1 MENVEKDMKDTIVM
15 KLLHY
20 FITEKNYNPVI
31 LQGAKNEIWLENL
44 QENYK
49 IVRIVSEYI
58 HNDEQ
63 LDFDLFKTKKVGKKL
78 KAKTFS
84 LDMNILSIYMDL
96 GDNAHIDK
104 NNKNMMLV
112 KISDE
117 EDLKNLDV
125 LKDDFPDIR
134 KKLKFTEKG
143 MELFI
148 KITEDINKKNITDA
162 RHADEVFDRKTP
174 YVSYTLIILNIL
186 IYFISI
192 MFGKYDEV
200 INTFCLYGPLVRLG
214 DYYRLF
220 TSMFLHANLL
230 HLFFNCYALYVIG
243 SQLESFMGKIKF
255 LFIYIFSGI
264 LGGFLSIAMSNYASI
279 GASGAIF
286 GLLGGMLYFGYH
298 YRIYLGSVLRSQ
310 IIPLIILNLGLGFM
324 SSGIDNFAHIGGL
337 IGGVLA
343 TSVVGVKYKSSK
355 NEQIHGMII
364 TVILTLFIAYIA
376 LVLKGY

>member
-1 MENVEKDMKDTIVM
+1 MEQLEKDVKDTIVM

-31 LQGAKNEIWLENL
+31 LQGAKNEIWLENMK
-44 QENYK
+44 ENYK

-63 LDFDLFKTKKVGKKL
+63 LDFDLFKAKKVGKSI

-84 LDMNILSIYMDL
+84 FDMNILSIYMDL
-96 GDNAHIDK
+96 GDNAHIEK
-104 NNKNMMLV
+104 NNRNMMLV

-117 EDLKNLDV
+117 DDLKNLDV
-125 LKDDFPDIR
+125 LNDDFPDIR

-148 KITEDINKKNITDA
+148 KITEDINKKNQIDA
-162 RHADEVFDRKTP
+162 KRVDEVFEKKTP
-174 YVSYTLIILNIL
+174 YVSYTLIVLNVL
-186 IYFISI
+186 IYFASVL
-192 MFGKYDEV
+192 FGKYDDI
-200 INTFCLYGPLVRLG
+200 INTFCLYGPFVRMG

-220 TSMFLHANLL
+220 TCMFLHGDIL
-230 HLFFNCYALYVIG
+230 HLFFNCYAIYVIG
-243 SQLESFMGKIKF
+243 PQLESFMGKAKF

-298 YRIYLGSVLRSQ
+298 YRLYLGSVLKSQ
-310 IIPLIILNLGLGFM
+310 IIPLIVLNLVLGFINT
-324 SSGIDNFAHIGGL
+324 GIDNFAHIGGL

-355 NEQIHGMII
+355 SEQINGTII
-364 TVILTLFIAYIA
+364 TIILTIFIAYIA
-376 LVLKGY
+376 LVLKG

>member
-1 MENVEKDMKDTIVM
+1 MEQLEKDVKDTIVM

-31 LQGAKNEIWLENL
+31 LQGAKNEIWLENMK
-44 QENYK
+44 ENYK

-63 LDFDLFKTKKVGKKL
+63 LDFDLFKAKKVGKSI

-84 LDMNILSIYMDL
+84 FDMNILSIYMDL
-96 GDNAHIDK
+96 GDNAHIEK
-104 NNKNMMLV
+104 NNRNMMLV

-117 EDLKNLDV
+117 DDLKNLDV
-125 LKDDFPDIR
+125 LQDDFPDIR

-143 MELFI
+143 MELFL
-148 KITEDINKKNITDA
+148 KITEDINKKNQTDA
-162 RHADEVFDRKTP
+162 RHVDEVFEKKTP
-174 YVSYTLIILNIL
+174 YVSYTLIAINVL
-186 IYFISI
+186 IYFVSVL
-192 MFGKYDEV
+192 FGKYDDI
-200 INTFCLYGPLVRLG
+200 INTFCLYGPFVRMG

-220 TSMFLHANLL
+220 TSMFLHGDIL

-243 SQLESFMGKIKF
+243 PQLESFMGKVKF

-298 YRIYLGSVLRSQ
+298 YRLYLGSVLKSQ
-310 IIPLIILNLGLGFM
+310 IIPLIVLNLVLGFM
-324 SSGIDNFAHIGGL
+324 NSGIDNFAHIGGL

-355 NEQIHGMII
+355 SEQINGTII
-364 TVILTLFIAYIA
+364 TIILTIFIAYIA
-376 LVLKGY
+376 LVLKG

>member
-1 MENVEKDMKDTIVM
+1 MEQLEKDVKDTIVM

-31 LQGAKNEIWLENL
+31 LQGAKNEIWLENMK
-44 QENYK
+44 ENYK

-63 LDFDLFKTKKVGKKL
+63 LDFDLFKAKKVGKSI

-84 LDMNILSIYMDL
+84 FDMNILSIYMDL
-96 GDNAHIDK
+96 GDNAHIEK
-104 NNKNMMLV
+104 NNRNMMMV
-112 KISDE
+112 KISGE
-117 EDLKNLDV
+117 EDLENLDV
-125 LKDDFPDIR
+125 LNDDFPDIR

-148 KITEDINKKNITDA
+148 KITEDINKKNQIDA
-162 RHADEVFDRKTP
+162 KRVDEVFEKKTP
-174 YVSYTLIILNIL
+174 YVSYALIAINVL
-186 IYFISI
+186 IYVVSI
-192 MFGKYDEV
+192 LFGKYDDI

-214 DYYRLF
+214 EYYRLI
-220 TSMFLHANLL
+220 TSMFLHGDIL
-230 HLFFNCYALYVIG
+230 HLFFNCYAIYVIG
-243 SQLESFMGKIKF
+243 PQLESFMGKAKF

-298 YRIYLGSVLRSQ
+298 YRLYLGSVLKSQ
-310 IIPLIILNLGLGFM
+310 IIPLIVLNLVLGFINT
-324 SSGIDNFAHIGGL
+324 GIDNFAHIGGL

-355 NEQIHGMII
+355 SEQINGTII
-364 TVILTLFIAYIA
+364 TIILTIFIAYIA
-376 LVLKGY
+376 LVLKG

>member
-1 MENVEKDMKDTIVM
+1 MEQAEKNVKDTIVM

-31 LQGAKNEIWLENL
+31 LQGAKNEIWLENMK
-44 QENYK
+44 ENYK

-63 LDFDLFKTKKVGKKL
+63 LDFDLFKAKKVGKSI

-84 LDMNILSIYMDL
+84 FDMNILTIYMDL
-96 GDNAHIDK
+96 GDNAHIE
-104 NNKNMMLV
+104 NNYKNMMMV

-117 EDLKNLDV
+117 DDLVNLDV
-125 LKDDFPDIR
+125 LHDDFPDIR
-134 KKLKFTEKG
+134 KKLKFTENG

-148 KITEDINKKNITDA
+148 KITEDINRKNQTDA
-162 RHADEVFDRKTP
+162 RRVDEVFEKKTP
-174 YVSYTLIILNIL
+174 YVSYTLIALNIL
-186 IYFISI
+186 IYFVSI
-192 MFGKYDEV
+192 LFGKYDDV
-200 INTFCLYGPLVRLG
+200 INTFCLYGPFVRMG
-214 DYYRLF
+214 DYYRLI
-220 TSMFLHANLL
+220 TSIFLHGDIF

-243 SQLESFMGKIKF
+243 PQLESFMGKAKF

-264 LGGFLSIAMSNYASI
+264 LGGLLSMAMSNSASI

-298 YRIYLGSVLRSQ
+298 YRLYLGSVLKSQ
-310 IIPLIILNLGLGFM
+310 IIPLIILNLFLGFINT
-324 SSGIDNFAHIGGL
+324 GIDNFAHIGGL

-343 TSVVGVKYKSSK
+343 TSVVGVKYKSSRF
-355 NEQIHGMII
+355 EQINGTII
-364 TVILTLFIAYIA
+364 TIILTLFILYMAF
-376 LVLKGY
+376 VLKG

>member
-1 MENVEKDMKDTIVM
+1 MEQLEKDVKDTIVM

-31 LQGAKNEIWLENL
+31 LQGAKNEIWLENMK
-44 QENYK
+44 ENYK

-63 LDFDLFKTKKVGKKL
+63 LDFDLFKAKKVGKSI

-84 LDMNILSIYMDL
+84 FDMNILSIYMDL
-96 GDNAHIDK
+96 GDNAHIEK
-104 NNKNMMLV
+104 NNRNMMLV

-117 EDLKNLDV
+117 DDLKNLDV
-125 LKDDFPDIR
+125 LNDDFPDIR

-148 KITEDINKKNITDA
+148 KITEDINKKNQTDA
-162 RHADEVFDRKTP
+162 KRVDEVFEKKTP
-174 YVSYTLIILNIL
+174 YVSYALIAINVL
-186 IYFISI
+186 IYVVSI
-192 MFGKYDEV
+192 LSGKYDDI
-200 INTFCLYGPLVRLG
+200 INNFCLYGPLVRLG
-214 DYYRLF
+214 EYYRLF
-220 TSMFLHANLL
+220 TSMFLHGDIL
-230 HLFFNCYALYVIG
+230 HLFFNCYAIYVIG
-243 SQLESFMGKIKF
+243 PQLESFMGKVKF

-298 YRIYLGSVLRSQ
+298 YRLYLGSVLKSQ
-310 IIPLIILNLGLGFM
+310 IIPLIVLNLVLGFINT
-324 SSGIDNFAHIGGL
+324 GIDNFAHIGGL

-355 NEQIHGMII
+355 SEQINGIII
-364 TVILTLFIAYIA
+364 TIILTIFIAYIA
-376 LVLKGY
+376 LVLKG